1 MEMALYH
8 PEQGYYESTAHQ
20 VGSEGDFQTSV
31 SIGPLLGRLLLH
43 QFLDWQSE
51 AAEWQWVECGA
62 HHGQLAEDMLQ
73 AHQAL
78 PAGKW
83 PALNYLIFEP
93 SSKRRHIQQERLRR
107 FGNRVH
113 WVETWAQ
120 LAGSFQ
126 QGVLFS
132 NELMDAM
139 PVRRYQ
145 WSRPQKQ
152 WLEMRV
158 GQTATGFDWGTCPA
172 RKPCA

>member
-1 MEMALYH
+1 M
-8 PEQGYYESTAHQ
+8 
-20 VGSEGDFQTSV
+20 
-31 SIGPLLGRLLLH
+31 
-43 QFLDWQSE
+43 
-51 AAEWQWVECGA
+51 
-62 HHGQLAEDMLQ
+62 
-73 AHQAL
+73 
-78 PAGKW
+78 
-83 PALNYLIFEP
+83 NYLIFEP

-158 GQTATGFDWGTCPA
+158 GQTASVFD
-172 RKPCA
+172 

>member
-1 MEMALYH
+1 MNPLL
-8 PEQGYYESTAHQ
+8 TR
-20 VGSEGDFQTSV
+20 SEAKATSRPQRQHR
-31 SIGPLLGRLLLH
+31 PLLGSSLCCTS
-43 QFLDWQSE
+43 FDWQSE

-73 AHQAL
+73 AHQVL

-83 PALNYLIFEP
+83 LALNYLIFEP

-113 WVETWAQ
+113 WVETW
-120 LAGSFQ
+120 LSWLGPSSKVSF
-126 QGVLFS
+126 S
-132 NELMDAM
+132 PNELMDAM

-152 WLEMRV
+152 WLEMR
-158 GQTATGFDWGTCPA
+158 GASGYGL
-172 RKPCA
+172 